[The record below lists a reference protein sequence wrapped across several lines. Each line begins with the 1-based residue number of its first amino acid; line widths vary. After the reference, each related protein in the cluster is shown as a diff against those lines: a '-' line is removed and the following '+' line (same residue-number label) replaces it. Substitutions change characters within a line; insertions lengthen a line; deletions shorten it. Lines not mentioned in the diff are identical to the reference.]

1 MNIKARITGL
11 SSYLPE
17 KILSNLDLEKM
28 VDTSDEWIVSRTGIK
43 ERRIAKSDETPA
55 TMGAEAAK
63 KALAEAHLKAENLDL
78 ILVATM
84 TPDYITPSTAA
95 LIQST
100 LQATKAAACDL
111 QAACTGFIYA
121 LSMAKAYIESGIY
134 QNVLVVASEKM
145 SSLVDYTDRNTC
157 VLFGDGAVAAVV
169 SHQGSGFAIESAC
182 LGADGSLAEL
192 LMVPAGGSKQPT
204 TQETLDLGLHYFK
217 MTGREVFKHA
227 VRRMASASLECL
239 KKANLSKDDIS
250 WLVPHQA
257 NLRIIEAISN
267 QLDIPGDKVYK
278 TLHRY
283 GNTSGSS
290 VGIALDHLVKE
301 KELALGE
308 RVLLIAFGA
317 GLTWGALI
325 LTKI

>member
-28 VDTSDEWIVSRTGIK
+28 VETSDEWIVSRTGIK
-43 ERRIAKSDETPA
+43 ERRIASSEESSSM
-55 TMGAEAAK
+55 MGAAAAK
-63 KALAEAHLKAENLDL
+63 KALLQANIKADEIDM

-84 TPDYITPSTAA
+84 TPDYITPSSAA

-100 LQATKAAACDL
+100 LQATNAAACDV
-111 QAACTGFIYA
+111 QAACTGFIYT
-121 LSMAKAYIESGIY
+121 LSMAKAYVESAIY
-134 QNVLVVASEKM
+134 KNVLVIATEKM
-145 SSLVDYTDRNTC
+145 SSLIDYTDRNTC

-169 SHQGSGFAIESAC
+169 TFQGSGLELSGAS

-192 LMVPAGGSKQPT
+192 LMVPAGGSKTPAT
-204 TQETLDLGLHYFK
+204 HETIDQGLHYFK
-217 MTGREVFKHA
+217 MAGREVFKHA
-227 VRRMASASLECL
+227 VRRMAFAATDTLN
-239 KKANLSKDDIS
+239 KANLTTDDIS

-267 QLDIPGDKVYK
+267 HLDLSSDKVYK
-278 TLHRY
+278 TLHKY

-290 VGIALDHLVKE
+290 VGIALDHLVQE
-301 KELALGE
+301 KELALGD
-308 RVLLIAFGA
+308 RVLLVAFGA